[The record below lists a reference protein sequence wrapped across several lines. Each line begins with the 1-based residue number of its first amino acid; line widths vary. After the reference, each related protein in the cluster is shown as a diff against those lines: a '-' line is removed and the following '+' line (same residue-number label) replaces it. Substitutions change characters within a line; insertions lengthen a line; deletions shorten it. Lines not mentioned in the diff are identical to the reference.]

1 MDNNLFEMENSGV
14 SLFNTL
20 SYAKK
25 VSFQQLSSTHGYRIL
40 AQPRMTLDQKF
51 VYSLFSTEYPKFN
64 FSNNLGS
71 ADLTLWLTFTAPKL
85 YCKILYSYSF
95 VSLISLFYF

>member
-1 MDNNLFEMENSGV
+1 MDNNLFEMKNSKV

-25 VSFQQLSSTHGYRIL
+25 VIFQQLSSTHGYRIL
-40 AQPRMTLDQKF
+40 AQPGMTSDQKF
-51 VYSLFSTEYPKFN
+51 VYNLFSTEYTKLN

-71 ADLTLWLTFTAPKL
+71 TELTLWHSFIAPQIYFKA
-85 YCKILYSYSF
+85 LYSYYF
-95 VSLISLFYF
+95 VSFIYLFYF